1 MKTSIVIT
9 TYNYGAYVERCIRSC
24 MNQRHVEN
32 NCEIIVVNDASTD
45 GTEQIIEKFARFDN
59 IHIINNESNLGVAE
73 SANIGI
79 RAAVGQF
86 VVRVDA
92 DDYISEQFVYM
103 LQCFLEANHD
113 FLGVGCDYHIVD
125 ENENIIERCSSNEKP
140 ISCGILYRRDLLV
153 RAGLYNPDYRH
164 CEEEELR
171 QRIGSEYSILR
182 IPLPLYRYRMHRSN
196 KTKQSDYLEFR
207 DRFRAGQL

>member
-32 NCEIIVVNDASTD
+32 SCEIIVVNDASTD
-45 GTEQIIEKFARFDN
+45 GTEQIIEKFGRFAN
-59 IHIINNESNLGVAE
+59 IHVINNPVNVGVAE

-92 DDYISEQFVYM
+92 DDYISELFVYM
-103 LQCFLEANHD
+103 LQCFLEANHEV
-113 FLGVGCDYHIVD
+113 LGVGCDYHIVD
-125 ENENIIERCSSNEKP
+125 EDENVIERCSSNEKP

-171 QRIGSEYSILR
+171 RRIGSEYSILR